1 MTVIEISIRNLEYF
15 MQRLLENSFERLC
28 VQYLAETADVR
39 KYLLWNQEWNGER
52 RKIERKGW
60 IVMYHKGLG
69 MKVMACAIAGGL
81 IFSGCLGISGTEKE
95 KGIYEEGGED
105 VCEKISEERKVS
117 EAGVEEERD
126 TEKGNGEKE
135 EKGNG
140 EEAETEEGVRETEIK
155 KEEGK
160 RNGEE
165 AEKGKGREKRDEAAV
180 KTVQKDWSGYFDGL
194 QGAAVL
200 YDASKRQFSIYHEKT
215 ALTRRSP
222 CSTFKIVS
230 SLAALE
236 NGILDLDDSVRKWS
250 GEVFWKEDWNRD
262 IDFQDAFRASCVW
275 YFREVTD
282 EIGKELMQEELDRL
296 SYGNCDISDWEG
308 RMNAN
313 NHNRALTGFWI
324 ESSLLISPKEQTEV
338 MERIFGRNSVYS
350 DKTRNALK
358 EVMLVK
364 DAGETDVLIYGK
376 TGMGMAEGI
385 VVDAWFTG
393 FAETEQGNMY
403 FCVYL
408 GRDDEREVSSAKARE
423 TAVRLVLGEL

>member
-1 MTVIEISIRNLEYF
+1 MY
-15 MQRLLENSFERLC
+15 
-28 VQYLAETADVR
+28 
-39 KYLLWNQEWNGER
+39 
-52 RKIERKGW
+52 RKGP
-60 IVMYHKGLG
+60 G

-81 IFSGCLGISGTEKE
+81 IFSGCLGISGTGKE
-95 KGIYEEGGED
+95 KGIYEEGRED
-105 VCEKISEERKVS
+105 MREKISEERKVS
-117 EAGVEEERD
+117 DGEAEEERE
-126 TEKGNGEKE
+126 TEKRSGK
-135 EKGNG
+135 
-140 EEAETEEGVRETEIK
+140 ETE
-155 KEEGK
+155 
-160 RNGEE
+160 
-165 AEKGKGREKRDEAAV
+165 DAV
-180 KTVQKDWSGYFDGL
+180 KTVQKDWSGYFDGF

-236 NGILDLDDSVRKWS
+236 NGILDPDDSVRKWS

-296 SYGNCDISDWEG
+296 SYGNCDITDWEG
-308 RMNAN
+308 RLN
-313 NHNRALTGFWI
+313 NNNNRALTGFWT

-338 MERIFGRNSVYS
+338 MERIFGRDSVYS
-350 DKTRNALK
+350 DETRNALK

-364 DAGETDVLIYGK
+364 DAGRTDVQIYGK
-376 TGMGMAEGI
+376 TGMGMAEGS

-393 FAETEQGNMY
+393 FAETASSAEDAGSAETDQGNVY

-423 TAVRLVLGEL
+423 IAVRLVLGEL